1 MIKPGRIWNY
11 FFKDKISGFGF
22 LVVLFIL
29 LFGIFAPIISPHDP
43 YTQILDFRNKPP
55 GFTGEVILYRLEPD
69 LPVYTTAVKSV
80 TVHKNTVKYLDT
92 IDRTFEIDKKMLN
105 GKDRTEWNKKIRF
118 YLGSDN
124 FGRDIL
130 SRLLYGIRISLLV
143 GFCAS
148 TISLIVGVFL
158 GALAGYYGGL
168 IETCIM
174 RVTDIMFGFPLL
186 LFLIGI
192 TAAFEP
198 SLTVVFFAI
207 GFVSWPGMAR
217 ITRGQVKQTQE
228 NEFVKV
234 TEVLGFGK
242 SRMLWKH
249 IVPNSLTPIV
259 VMYTLSISSAIMA
272 EASLSFLGLGA
283 QPPIPSLGAMI
294 NSGID
299 FIKISPWIS
308 IAPGFVIASIVIGF
322 NMLGDDLKSTTDPL
336 MKK

>member
-1 MIKPGRIWNY
+1 MINPGRAWNS

-22 LVVLFIL
+22 LVVLFIS
-29 LFGIFAPIISPHDP
+29 LFGIFAPIISPHNP

-55 GFTGEVILYRLEPD
+55 GFTGEVILYRLESD

-80 TVHKNTVKYLDT
+80 TVHKYTVKYLDT

-105 GKDRTEWNKKIRF
+105 GNDRTEWNKKIRF

-148 TISLIVGVFL
+148 TISLLVGVFL
-158 GALAGYYGGL
+158 GALAGYYGGP

-217 ITRGQVKQTQE
+217 ITRGQVKQIQE
-228 NEFVKV
+228 NEFVKI

-242 SRMLWKH
+242 SRRLWKH

-259 VMYTLSISSAIMA
+259 VMYTLSISGAIMA

-283 QPPIPSLGAMI
+283 QPPVPSLGAMI

-322 NMLGDDLKSTTDPL
+322 NMLGDDLKSTADPL